1 MSLMTAALPAFVSA
15 GRQVESRNVAQA
27 TADRAGGAVARIGP
41 GQGVLLNI
49 EAELAYWRGVFPTT
63 EFRDASLPFDD
74 FIPTIKF
81 GYDCFL
87 LFHRQPLAEIL
98 PGLRDRYG
106 KTVPRHQQL
115 DWRWADQIV
124 RHAWGRMRA
133 T

>member
-1 MSLMTAALPAFVSA
+1 MTVLTAALPAFVPA
-15 GRQVESRNVAQA
+15 GLAVDSREAPRAVRGGAGNAGAQA
-27 TADRAGGAVARIGP
+27 AP
-41 GQGVLLNI
+41 GQGVLLDI
-49 EAELAYWRGVFPTT
+49 EAELEYWRRIFPTT

-74 FIPTIKF
+74 YVPTIKF

>member
-1 MSLMTAALPAFVSA
+1 MTSLTALAPGFGFDARPARRSA
-15 GRQVESRNVAQA
+15 GFDYTPGMDMDANRQIA
-27 TADRAGGAVARIGP
+27 P
-41 GQGVLLNI
+41 GQGVLLDI
-49 EAELAYWRGVFPTT
+49 EAELEYWRRIFPTT

-74 FIPTIKF
+74 YIPTIKF